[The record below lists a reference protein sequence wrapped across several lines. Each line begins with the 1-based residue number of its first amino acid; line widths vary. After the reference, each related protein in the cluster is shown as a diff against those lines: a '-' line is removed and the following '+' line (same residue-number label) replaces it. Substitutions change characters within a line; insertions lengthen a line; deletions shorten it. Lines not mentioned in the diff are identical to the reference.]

1 MHLLLSSSVHRKN
14 LELTCGSLSR
24 LGGLATKVRQLAPF
38 SGSPRTQRS
47 PSASDGKLGGVWER
61 VYCSHEFVLL
71 TAVTKQRDP
80 DSGQHSLFF
89 QVSRELNNGGTSSLI
104 PGFTCSLIL
113 RQILW
118 SGYWTIRRL
127 SIVSYRGHFSYKQP
141 QYEAIVK
148 SNM

>member
-1 MHLLLSSSVHRKN
+1 MCARCDAPPPLFFCSQEKPRVDVRKFVKIGRPGYKGM
-14 LELTCGSLSR
+14 TAS
-24 LGGLATKVRQLAPF
+24 F

-89 QVSRELNNGGTSSLI
+89 QVSRELNNGGTFSLI
-104 PGFTCSLIL
+104 DTGLHLQPHSQTDFVVWVLDNPEILNSLL
-113 RQILW
+113 PRPFLLQTASL
-118 SGYWTIRRL
+118 
-127 SIVSYRGHFSYKQP
+127 
-141 QYEAIVK
+141 
-148 SNM
+148 